1 MHFIFDKNEH
11 TFFYI
16 LEAASFPIK
25 KQNIQETPVI
35 IWFLVTLDEIKWII
49 SEKKLSTYK
58 KLHGHENQNAP
69 SERISAHHLC
79 KQKVL

>member
-1 MHFIFDKNEH
+1 M
-11 TFFYI
+11 
-16 LEAASFPIK
+16 K

-35 IWFLVTLDEIKWII
+35 IWFLVTFDEIKWKI